1 MRAGTALGKR
11 RSRVRRLGRLW
22 LVAALTSI
30 YGCGLLFLAPM
41 ERASLLSPQAVS
53 TEGYA
58 VGEDG
63 SITCEMD
70 DLQVVVEPMSD
81 AALNRLFPE
90 ESSLGEYSINPY
102 TFGDYVDPEVGHVRN
117 RFTVFRITVHNR
129 GLAKVEL
136 NPLRS
141 LLTTDRK
148 GEVLQAYGILAGAA
162 PRTFEGYYRA
172 RRRPSGNEYYRF
184 NMRMGIVR
192 SNNYGVGEKI
202 FKGESYGGF
211 IVFDPLDD
219 AVRNARLT
227 LRDFVLKF
235 NAFDMPLETVDLTF
249 DFQRRIAEKEGREV
263 VEEARVATAARLR
276 SPSEVSGNATGD
288 ASRDA
293 GTIDARVGEHL
304 ETVNDCFAA
313 EFLAGTAAEGQLDVR
328 FGVDAEGRVR
338 TAEVVRS
345 TVVREAVGQCVQE
358 QVGGWEFGPTDIPVE
373 LLSGDEQAGP
383 EAYMVEVTCFFE
395 FVDVRGSR

>member
-1 MRAGTALGKR
+1 MVSAQR
-11 RSRVRRLGRLW
+11 RSRIQWLGRLW
-22 LVAALTSI
+22 LVAALASI
-30 YGCGLLFLAPM
+30 CGCGLLFLAPI
-41 ERASLLSPQAVS
+41 ERVSLLAPQPVS

-63 SITCEMD
+63 SITYEMD

-81 AALNRLFPE
+81 ASLNRLFLE

-102 TFGDYVDPEVGHVRN
+102 TFGDYVDPEVGYVRN

-129 GLAKVEL
+129 GFAKVEL

-162 PRTFEGYYRA
+162 PRTFEAYYRA

-219 AVRNARLT
+219 AVRDVRLM
-227 LRDFVLKF
+227 LRDFILKF
-235 NAFDMPLETVDLTF
+235 NAFDMPLETVDLAF
-249 DFQRRIAEKEGREV
+249 DFQRRIVEEEGREG
-263 VEEARVATAARLR
+263 VEEERAATAARLR
-276 SPSEVSGNATGD
+276 FPSEVSGNATGD
-288 ASRDA
+288 ASRDP
-293 GTIDARVGEHL
+293 GTIDAVIGAHFEA
-304 ETVNDCFAA
+304 VNDCFAV
-313 EFLAGTAAEGQLDVR
+313 EFLAGEAAEGQLDVR

-345 TVVREAVGQCVQE
+345 TVVREAVGECVQE
-358 QVGGWEFGPTDIPVE
+358 LVGGWKFGPTDIPVE
-373 LLSGDEQAGP
+373 LLAGDEEAGP
-383 EAYMVEVTCFFE
+383 EAYMVEVTSFFE
-395 FVDVRGSR
+395 FIDVRGSR

>member
-1 MRAGTALGKR
+1 MREGMVFGKR
-11 RSRVRRLGRLW
+11 RSRIGWLGRLW
-22 LVAALTSI
+22 LAAALMSI
-30 YGCGLLFLAPM
+30 CGCGLLFLAPI
-41 ERASLLSPQAVS
+41 ERISLLAPQPVS

-58 VGEDG
+58 VGEEG
-63 SITCEMD
+63 SITYEID
-70 DLQVVVEPMSD
+70 DLQVVVEPLSD

-102 TFGDYVDPEVGHVRN
+102 TFGDYVDPEVGYVRN

-129 GLAKVEL
+129 GFAKVEL

-162 PRTFEGYYRA
+162 ERTFEGYYRA

-211 IVFDPLDD
+211 LVFDPLDD
-219 AVRNARLT
+219 AVRNVRLT
-227 LRDFVLKF
+227 LRDFILKF
-235 NAFDMPLETVDLTF
+235 NAFEMPLETVDLAF
-249 DFQRRIAEKEGREV
+249 DFQRRMVEREGREG
-263 VEEARVATAARLR
+263 VEETGVATAARLR
-276 SPSEVSGNATGD
+276 SPSAVSGNATGD
-288 ASRDA
+288 GSRDP

-304 ETVNDCFAA
+304 EAVNDCFAT

-328 FGVDAEGRVR
+328 LGVDAEGRVR
-338 TAEVVRS
+338 TAAVVRS
-345 TVVREAVGQCVQE
+345 TVVRDAVGQCVQDL
-358 QVGGWEFGPTDIPVE
+358 VKGWEFGPTDIPVA
-373 LLSGDEQAGP
+373 LLAGDEKAGP

-395 FVDVRGSR
+395 FIDVRGSR